1 MAKTRVAEMV
11 IKADIKEEALNSREE
26 ALRENPFAGLFPSL
40 KEAAAHKTL
49 EKSLKRD
56 MLKNSTMNQMLD
68 EVVEKEQCEVPLII
82 NEQDLVGVSLSK
94 QGPEVS
100 NMKVETVVAAEEI
113 GKPDISFP
121 HEPGAGGADCKQSK
135 NEKTMEKATL
145 LKLMSSEIRLKYAIK
160 ALDSLCNTEAETLS
174 WDKLERISERLEE
187 HWYSYENAFT
197 AYQELFNQYS
207 AAGDKHFFTML
218 EAFMAVERRART
230 LLEIS
235 SSGGNAKYE
244 LLLQSRLEECRTM
257 IKKVQL
263 DKVEMY
269 VYRKVPLIIDKQDQE
284 GASSS
289 KRGPEVSSTKVEAV
303 ERRLPGLEKIE
314 LKYVH
319 SAKAEAKMDQMQNA
333 QGDESKLKAGEVKN
347 IAKQK
352 LTTQDQLWQPWMS
365 EVQEKAKLS
374 PEAKEVRAA
383 MRAKLNLVIKV
394 ETEAE
399 IIMKALAKEE
409 CLVRKL
415 ASSVCCDEVEKVESN
430 SMIDKL
436 AENSASNQLEEE
448 EKMSKEE
455 TDLEADKLVAPVWIE
470 SRPMENFAEAAEQ
483 LDFKELM
490 LRQHNLN
497 TKEVEKHV
505 DSKQPNYIVKVETEA
520 KENRMHLKEAKQ
532 SLKVE
537 KDWQGSALLVFDK
550 QDLVGVSLTKKVEMK
565 LMHVLK
571 AEAVWVRNMKQKLM
585 EEVLLEFCKQYLE
598 VEVFEKEGRE
608 ALQLL
613 VDKQAAAAG

>member
-121 HEPGAGGADCKQSK
+121 HEPGAGGADSSQSK
-135 NEKTMEKATL
+135 IKKTMEKATL

-207 AAGDKHFFTML
+207 AAEDKHFFTML
-218 EAFMAVERRART
+218 EAFMAVDRRART
-230 LLEIS
+230 LFEIFEIS

-244 LLLQSRLEECRTM
+244 LLLQSRLEECSTM

-319 SAKAEAKMDQMQNA
+319 SAKAEAKMDKMQSA
-333 QGDESKLKAGEVKN
+333 QGEAVLLKKIEQG
-347 IAKQK
+347 
-352 LTTQDQLWQPWMS
+352 
-365 EVQEKAKLS
+365 
-374 PEAKEVRAA
+374 
-383 MRAKLNLVIKV
+383 
-394 ETEAE
+394 
-399 IIMKALAKEE
+399 
-409 CLVRKL
+409 
-415 ASSVCCDEVEKVESN
+415 
-430 SMIDKL
+430 
-436 AENSASNQLEEE
+436 LEEE
-448 EKMSKEE
+448 MFKEE
-455 TDLEADKLVAPVWIE
+455 INLAD
-470 SRPMENFAEAAEQ
+470 
-483 LDFKELM
+483 
-490 LRQHNLN
+490 
-497 TKEVEKHV
+497 
-505 DSKQPNYIVKVETEA
+505 
-520 KENRMHLKEAKQ
+520 
-532 SLKVE
+532 
-537 KDWQGSALLVFDK
+537 
-550 QDLVGVSLTKKVEMK
+550 
-565 LMHVLK
+565 
-571 AEAVWVRNMKQKLM
+571 
-585 EEVLLEFCKQYLE
+585 
-598 VEVFEKEGRE
+598 
-608 ALQLL
+608 
-613 VDKQAAAAG
+613 

>member
-1 MAKTRVAEMV
+1 MV

-68 EVVEKEQCEVPLII
+68 EVFEKEQCKVPLII

-113 GKPDISFP
+113 GKPDVSFP
-121 HEPGAGGADCKQSK
+121 HEPGADSEQSEVK
-135 NEKTMEKATL
+135 ERMKKATL
-145 LKLMSSEIRLKYAIK
+145 LKLMSSETRLKYAIK
-160 ALDSLCNTEAETLS
+160 ALDDTEVSTLN
-174 WDKLERISERLEE
+174 WDKLERISARLAE
-187 HWYSYENAFT
+187 HWDSYEDSFI
-197 AYQELFNQYS
+197 AYQKLFNQYS
-207 AAGDKHFFTML
+207 AAVDKHFFTLL
-218 EAFMAVERRART
+218 EAFMAVIQHAR
-230 LLEIS
+230 LLLDIS
-235 SSGGNAKYE
+235 LSGGNVKHK
-244 LLLQSRLEECRTM
+244 LLLKFSLK

-263 DKVEMY
+263 DKVEMEMY
-269 VYRKVPLIIDKQDQE
+269 WCGEVPLINVKQDLKRVALAKPGLELKQE
-284 GASSS
+284 SHPNVLQGE
-289 KRGPEVSSTKVEAV
+289 GPEVSDM
-303 ERRLPGLEKIE
+303 
-314 LKYVH
+314 
-319 SAKAEAKMDQMQNA
+319 KAEA
-333 QGDESKLKAGEVKN
+333 
-347 IAKQK
+347 
-352 LTTQDQLWQPWMS
+352 
-365 EVQEKAKLS
+365 
-374 PEAKEVRAA
+374 
-383 MRAKLNLVIKV
+383 
-394 ETEAE
+394 ETEMGKIQHAQE
-399 IIMKALAKEE
+399 ENVQLKEE
-409 CLVRKL
+409 
-415 ASSVCCDEVEKVESN
+415 
-430 SMIDKL
+430 M
-436 AENSASNQLEEE
+436 
-448 EKMSKEE
+448 
-455 TDLEADKLVAPVWIE
+455 DLEADRLLAPVWIE

-483 LDFKELM
+483 PDFKELM

-565 LMHVLK
+565 LMHVPK
-571 AEAVWVRNMKQKLM
+571 AEAVWVRNKKQNLMK
-585 EEVLLEFCKQYLE
+585 EELLVFYKQY
-598 VEVFEKEGRE
+598 VKVAVCEKEGHE